1 MIQKTGSIHVY
12 FQRNKGHLAGVIL
25 CSILVGM
32 GETMWAFVFQ
42 KIGELPGDMTKAAIL
57 RLAGILLF
65 TVFYY
70 AVSQNACAYFRR
82 TFLKRINIQLKRDVF
97 DAVLDQD
104 MIQFT
109 SNNSGMYLSILNSDV
124 TNLENN
130 YFAKIPEIIQQSFVF
145 RGCLAGM
152 VLMTVWIP
160 VAVPFLFGKQISK
173 AEGRVYRSLEQYT
186 GKLKDFFG
194 GFEVIQS
201 FQIEKETEAIFGNY
215 VKDVE
220 ESRYHA
226 RFCESSG
233 EVLALSL
240 TYGTLFVQILFCA
253 WMAAK
258 GNIPANAMLSILY
271 LLSSINNPLQNA
283 VQAIL
288 SVKAAGPNVEKVEKL
303 WNNLKK
309 PSHPSSD
316 RK

>member
-1 MIQKTGSIHVY
+1 
-12 FQRNKGHLAGVIL
+12 
-25 CSILVGM
+25 
-32 GETMWAFVFQ
+32 
-42 KIGELPGDMTKAAIL
+42 
-57 RLAGILLF
+57 
-65 TVFYY
+65 
-70 AVSQNACAYFRR
+70 
-82 TFLKRINIQLKRDVF
+82 
-97 DAVLDQD
+97 
-104 MIQFT
+104 
-109 SNNSGMYLSILNSDV
+109 
-124 TNLENN
+124 
-130 YFAKIPEIIQQSFVF
+130 
-145 RGCLAGM
+145 M